1 MSNYKKESK
10 TKIEHS
16 LMRIYL
22 GIPLAFFISYAG
34 GYYADKGLK
43 ELAKSQWAS
52 ERRKKIENIENF
64 ANSINDKSKMKMI
77 NEFTVEVDNDLDS
90 TVDGYII
97 HIPARPGG
105 VIYVPK
111 IK

>member
-1 MSNYKKESK
+1 MNNKDRKNSTDYL
-10 TKIEHS
+10 
-16 LMRIYL
+16 LMKLYL
-22 GIPLAFFISYAG
+22 GIPLAFLLSYVG
-34 GYYADKGLK
+34 GYYADRGLK
-43 ELAKSQWAS
+43 ELSQSSWMM
-52 ERRKKIENIENF
+52 ERKNKIEKVNNF
-64 ANSINDKSKMKMI
+64 ASSINDKSKMKWI

-90 TVDGYII
+90 IVDGYII